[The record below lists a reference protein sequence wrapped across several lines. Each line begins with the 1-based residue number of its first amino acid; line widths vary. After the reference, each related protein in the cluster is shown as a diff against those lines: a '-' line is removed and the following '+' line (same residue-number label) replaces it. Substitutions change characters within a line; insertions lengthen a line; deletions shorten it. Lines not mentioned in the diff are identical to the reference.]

1 MFRQILNNV
10 YDRHTKESTNV
21 YDRKRKMVSRQADI
35 CVTKDK
41 YDRQIDELIE
51 FRKNHGEEAFRTKI
65 NDQWGDAVGLF
76 KKASRSMH
84 NDAYIG
90 CLTMIKCGFDDY
102 ESQFDDI
109 TEMIKNDPNIP
120 RDPVE
125 ITLESLPHFAK
136 YQREIDKRNGL
147 SSM

>member
-1 MFRQILNNV
+1 MTEQSN
-10 YDRHTKESTNV
+10 
-21 YDRKRKMVSRQADI
+21 A
-35 CVTKDK
+35 CVEKDK
-41 YDRQIDELIE
+41 YDRQIDELIQ
-51 FRKNHGEEAFRTKI
+51 FRKNYGEEAFRTKI

-109 TEMIKNDPNIP
+109 TEMIRNDQNIP
-120 RDPVE
+120 DYPSE
-125 ITLESLPHFAK
+125 ITVASLPHFAK